1 MVLPRRDSETVT
13 HVNQELVRRS
23 VDSRFATLLYG
34 VLAPDGRLTYCNAGH
49 NPPFIVGRRGVRRL
63 ETGGLIIGA
72 FKSITFK
79 EETVQLDPDD
89 VLVVFSDGVTEALSA
104 DAIEFG
110 EDRLL
115 TCIDANRGAGAG
127 VLLDSLIDAVRQFS
141 VGAEQSDDLTA
152 LVLRYSG

>member
-1 MVLPRRDSETVT
+1 LI
-13 HVNQELVRRS
+13 
-23 VDSRFATLLYG
+23 
-34 VLAPDGRLTYCNAGH
+34 YCNAGH
-49 NPPFIVGRRGVRRL
+49 NPPVVVGQRGVRRL

-72 FKSITFK
+72 FKELTFA
-79 EETVQLDPDD
+79 EDTTQLDPGD
-89 VLVVFSDGVTEALSA
+89 VLVVFSDGVTEALNA

-115 TCIDANRGAGAG
+115 TCIDAHRGAKAA
-127 VLLDSLIDAVRQFS
+127 VLLDSVIDAVRAFT